1 MRKFYFLII
10 MCLTVSM
17 LSASVVKTVT
27 TTLAGTLSTIITV
40 DESTTVTDLTVT
52 GPIDAQDFKFMRDNL
67 TLLANIDLSSASIVA
82 YSGTNGPLSA
92 STDYPA
98 NTVPNS
104 AFLIGTQLV
113 TTPGKASLISVVLP
127 NSIVAFADKAF
138 NKCLNLTTLNIPS
151 SVGIIGA
158 MCFQNCQSLA
168 SVTLPTNLV
177 IIQNNTFQN
186 CYKIKSIEI
195 PSSVTTINGSAFIGC
210 TGLTSFVIPSTVT
223 SIGSSLF
230 SGCTNM
236 KTVVMSSGLTTSGI
250 STFLNCTSL
259 TSVTLPSNI
268 TLIDQY
274 SFKNCTALTAFVIP
288 STVNTLGQN
297 CFLGCTALVSI
308 EIPSSVTTMSLG
320 LFMGCSSIATLTFQE
335 NTGTIASIGG
345 NQSYQ
350 DCVGLKEIYLNRK
363 LVPSCQASFFQN
375 VVVGNV
381 KLYVPVAS
389 LALYQADP
397 FWKTFQS
404 ISVISTST
412 GVSTQQEDDFKV
424 YTTPSGIE
432 VISTVANELIEVYS
446 TLGVR
451 VATTS
456 TQVGPT
462 YIVVPKGAIYIV
474 RMGGMTS
481 KVIF

>member
-1 MRKFYFLII
+1 MF
-10 MCLTVSM
+10 LTVSM
-17 LSASVVKTVT
+17 LSASVAKTVT
-27 TTLAGTLSTIITV
+27 ATVAGTLSSLMTI
-40 DESTTVTDLTVT
+40 DESTTVTYLTVT

-67 TLLANIDLSSASIVA
+67 TVLANIDLSGASIAA
-82 YSGTNGPLSA
+82 YSGTNGPLPA

-127 NSIVAFADKAF
+127 NSIIAIADKAF

-151 SVGIIGA
+151 SVMTIGA

-168 SVTLPTNLV
+168 SVTLPSNLV

-186 CYKIKSIEI
+186 CFKLTSMVI
-195 PSSVTTINGSAFIGC
+195 PTSVTTINGSAFIGC
-210 TGLTSFVIPSTVT
+210 TGLTSFVMPSTVT
-223 SIGSSLF
+223 SIGAALF
-230 SGCTNM
+230 SGCTNL
-236 KTVVMSSGLTTSGI
+236 KTAVMSSVLTTSGN

-259 TSVTLPSNI
+259 TSVTLPSYI

-274 SFKNCTALTAFVIP
+274 SFRNCTAITSFVIP
-288 STVNTLGQN
+288 STVTTLGN
-297 CFLGCTALVSI
+297 SCFLGCTALLSI

-320 LFMGCSSIATLTFQE
+320 LFMGCSSLATLTFQE
-335 NTGTIASIGG
+335 NTSTIASIGG

-350 DCVGLKEIYLNRK
+350 DCGGLKEIYLNRK
-363 LVPSCQASFFQN
+363 SVPSCQASFFQN

-381 KLYVPVAS
+381 KLYVPAAS

-404 ISVISTST
+404 IYALSTT
-412 GVSTQQEDDFKV
+412 GVNNAINDNFKV
-424 YTTPSGIE
+424 CPTATGLE
-432 VISTVANELIEVYS
+432 VNSSVANELIEVYS

-451 VATTS
+451 VFSARS
-456 TQVGPT
+456 KVGSNM
-462 YIVVPKGAIYIV
+462 IVVPQKNIYIV
-474 RMGGMTS
+474 KMGGKTN
-481 KVIF
+481 KVIL

>member
-1 MRKFYFLII
+1 MF
-10 MCLTVSM
+10 LTVSM
-17 LSASVVKTVT
+17 LSASVAKTVT
-27 TTLAGTLSTIITV
+27 ATVAGTLSSLMTI

-67 TLLANIDLSSASIVA
+67 TVLANIDLSGASIAA
-82 YSGTNGPLSA
+82 YSGTNGPLPA

-127 NSIVAFADKAF
+127 NSIIAIADKAF

-151 SVGIIGA
+151 SVMTIGA

-168 SVTLPTNLV
+168 SVTLPSNLV

-186 CYKIKSIEI
+186 CFKLTSMVI
-195 PSSVTTINGSAFIGC
+195 PTSVTTINGSAFIGC
-210 TGLTSFVIPSTVT
+210 TGLTSFVMPSTVT
-223 SIGSSLF
+223 SIGAALF
-230 SGCTNM
+230 SGCTNL
-236 KTVVMSSGLTTSGI
+236 KTAVMSSVLTTSGN

-259 TSVTLPSNI
+259 TSVTLPSYI

-274 SFKNCTALTAFVIP
+274 SFRNCTAITSFVIP
-288 STVNTLGQN
+288 STVTTLGN
-297 CFLGCTALVSI
+297 SCFLGCTALLSI

-320 LFMGCSSIATLTFQE
+320 LFMGCSSLATLTFQE
-335 NTGTIASIGG
+335 NTSTIASIGG

-350 DCVGLKEIYLNRK
+350 DCGGLKEIYLNRK
-363 LVPSCQASFFQN
+363 SVPSCQASFFQN

-381 KLYVPVAS
+381 KLYVPAAS

-404 ISVISTST
+404 ISSISTT
-412 GVSTQQEDDFKV
+412 EVNTVKGDDFKV
-424 YTTPSGIE
+424 YPSQSGLM
-432 VISTVANELIEVYS
+432 VNSTVTNELIEVYS

-451 VATTS
+451 VASARSQIGSNT
-456 TQVGPT
+456 
-462 YIVVPKGAIYIV
+462 IVVPKRNIYIV
-474 RMGGMTS
+474 RMGGKTN
-481 KVIF
+481 KVIL